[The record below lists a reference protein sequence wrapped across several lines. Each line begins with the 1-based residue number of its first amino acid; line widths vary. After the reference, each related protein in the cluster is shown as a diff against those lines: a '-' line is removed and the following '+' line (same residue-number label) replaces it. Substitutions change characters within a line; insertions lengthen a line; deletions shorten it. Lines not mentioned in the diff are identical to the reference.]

1 MPNLFVSNNKFLGW
15 RDVEFL
21 TKCLET
27 AINDGGD
34 LGMFLDYLTV
44 NIHLDIYRLMIVLF
58 ARK

>member
-34 LGMFLDYLTV
+34 LGMFLDYLTSILIFI
-44 NIHLDIYRLMIVLF
+44 N
-58 ARK
+58 